1 MSVRYTQVG
10 GFDESGAIL
19 RQEPHAISFLP
30 VGREAQ
36 ATADPQAKEAV
47 LRLTLPV
54 GVTTL
59 EAWFA
64 DAADAALCG
73 GFFVTVC
80 RSG

>member
-1 MSVRYTQVG
+1 VVRCVG
-10 GFDESGAIL
+10 RHPPPGDACDQLS
-19 RQEPHAISFLP
+19 
-30 VGREAQ
+30 VGREAH
-36 ATADPQAKEAV
+36 ATADSQAKEAV

-73 GFFVTVC
+73 AFFVTV
-80 RSG
+80 RRGG